1 MHEKKIIYIIFLFF
15 SCVLCISLFQ
25 KKENRH
31 MSNYPFDLVLPKAD
45 VPIEDNSWLAKRP
58 FMDKD
63 HSLKEDARYFVAGEK
78 LADAINTAIA
88 VGKPLLMTGEP
99 GTGKTQA
106 AYHTAWRL
114 GVECI
119 HFQVKSE
126 SSARDLLYDFD
137 MVRYF
142 RDAHLKKTEVR
153 EGEPDEELQ
162 KTAYLDMR
170 PLWQAFELAKKKGV
184 PQVLLIDEIDK
195 APRDF
200 PNDLLHELDQM
211 EFTITETRQKVSA
224 PRQLRPIVFITSNS
238 ERRLPEPF
246 LRRCVYHHIVFDD
259 QIVKY
264 AVETRRHE
272 FSTLSDDFLELAM
285 KRFLALRDQNLRKP
299 PATSEY
305 LVWLQVLSLA
315 TDKHLQQLEED
326 LSKLPYL
333 SILLKDHQDIEEL

>member
-1 MHEKKIIYIIFLFF
+1 
-15 SCVLCISLFQ
+15 
-25 KKENRH
+25 
-31 MSNYPFDLVLPKAD
+31 MSNYPFDQVLPQAD
-45 VPIEDNSWLAKRP
+45 APIEDNSWLARRP

-63 HSLKEDARYFVAGEK
+63 HSLKEDARYFVAGDA

-88 VGKPLLMTGEP
+88 VGKPLLLTGEP

-106 AYHTAWRL
+106 AYHAGWRL

-126 SSARDLLYDFD
+126 STARDLLYDFD

-142 RDAHLKKTEVR
+142 RDAHLGNIDPRQDEADRALRK
-153 EGEPDEELQ
+153 GE
-162 KTAYLDMR
+162 YLDMR
-170 PLWQAFELAKKKGV
+170 PLWRAFELGKEKGI

-211 EFTITETRQKVSA
+211 EFTIIETGQKVSA

-259 QIVKY
+259 RIVKT

-272 FSTLSDDFLELAM
+272 FSALSDDFLELAM

-299 PATSEY
+299 PATGEY
-305 LVWLQVLSLA
+305 LVWLRVLSLA
-315 TDKHLQQLEED
+315 TDKHHQQLEEE